1 MSDSAYDGAE
11 ADKRR
16 LIEEVALLESLAD
29 HPGWVVFLRLA
40 NEALDNQQ
48 DRLVSGTIEDVN
60 EYKLVAGR
68 VQALK
73 EMLRIPTLA
82 RERFDRALEADGERY
97 QEQWAEGPLDDPRG
111 RADYAEQ
118 NGSPTPTEE

>member
-1 MSDSAYDGAE
+1 
-11 ADKRR
+11 
-16 LIEEVALLESLAD
+16 
-29 HPGWVVFLRLA
+29 VFLRLA

-73 EMLRIPTLA
+73 EMLKIPTLA

-111 RADYAEQ
+111 RADYAD
-118 NGSPTPTEE
+118 NGATPTTTEE

>member
-1 MSDSAYDGAE
+1 
-11 ADKRR
+11 
-16 LIEEVALLESLAD
+16 LAD
-29 HPGWVVFLRLA
+29 HPGWAVYMRLA
-40 NEALDNQQ
+40 NEVLDNQQ
-48 DRLVSGTIEDVN
+48 ERLASGAIDEVS

-73 EMLRIPTLA
+73 EMLKIPLVA
-82 RERFDRALEADGERY
+82 RERFDRALEAEGERY
-97 QEQWAEGPLDDPRG
+97 QEEWAEGPLDDPRG